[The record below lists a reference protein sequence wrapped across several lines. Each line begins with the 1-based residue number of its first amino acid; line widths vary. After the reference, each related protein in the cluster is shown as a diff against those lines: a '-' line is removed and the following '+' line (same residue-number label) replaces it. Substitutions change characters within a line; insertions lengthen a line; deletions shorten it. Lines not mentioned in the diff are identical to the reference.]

1 MSDFDL
7 LKALQQELITTL
19 ENRRKVKYTT
29 HDISKAKI
37 NRLRLQINE
46 VMLRIERACGSYYVE
61 RPEAWENS
69 KLSEKD

>member
-7 LKALQQELITTL
+7 LKTLQQELITTL
-19 ENRRKVKYTT
+19 ESRRKAEYLT
-29 HDISKAKI
+29 HDVCKAKI

-46 VMLRIERACGSYYVE
+46 VMLRIERACDSYCVK

-69 KLSEKD
+69 KLSE

>member
-19 ENRRKVKYTT
+19 ENRIKAEYLT
-29 HDISKAKI
+29 HDVCKAKI

-46 VMLRIERACGSYYVE
+46 VMLRIERACDSYCVK

-69 KLSEKD
+69 KLSE